1 MLFSL
6 QEECMVR
13 YKYLVDLV
21 KKKKEQDE
29 SETGCD
35 GEEHTGQMNSEED
48 SSKSKPVLENGDS
61 VT

>member
-1 MLFSL
+1 MI
-6 QEECMVR
+6 R

-29 SETGCD
+29 SETGCAD
-35 GEEHTGQMNSEED
+35 GDEHTGPMNSEED
-48 SSKSKPVLENGDS
+48 STKSKPVLENGES

>member
-1 MLFSL
+1 
-6 QEECMVR
+6 MVR

-35 GEEHTGQMNSEED
+35 GEEPEED
-48 SSKSKPVLENGDS
+48 SVKSKPVLENGES
-61 VT
+61 IT

>member
-1 MLFSL
+1 
-6 QEECMVR
+6 MVR

-35 GEEHTGQMNSEED
+35 GEEPDED
-48 SSKSKPVLENGDS
+48 SAKSKPVLENGES

>member
-1 MLFSL
+1 MI
-6 QEECMVR
+6 R

-35 GEEHTGQMNSEED
+35 SEEQSGQED
-48 SSKSKPVLENGDS
+48 TTKSKPVLENGES
-61 VT
+61 IT